1 MWTASSQLLVRRVCS
16 RAATRTPRLRWTSTS
31 RRTCAA
37 VPCRI
42 VVCAAA
48 CCPGVRVHALHFS
61 LLACCVV
68 GGMLSPTLP
77 CLISPRPASPC
88 VAPSRLPSALSCPV
102 LSYPIPSYPILSY
115 PILSYPILS
124 CPVPRPALSYP
135 ILRVLL
141 PALPFCFCS
150 ISSRSSL
157 PCPALPCPAL
167 PYPVLSCPVLS
178 YPASALACP
187 TWPFSPFSVP
197 SSSSPCP
204 VLGFTPPAFR
214 APRCV

>member
-1 MWTASSQLLVRRVCS
+1 MGRVIGKGGSAVAEIRMVGAAARLVDSQRHAHAHCASRRRRCLGAKSKSTRASPEMWTASSQLLVRRVCS

-102 LSYPIPSYPILSY
+102 LSYPILSY
-115 PILSYPILS
+115 PILSYPVLSPALPCPILS
-124 CPVPRPALSYP
+124 CV
-135 ILRVLL
+135 
-141 PALPFCFCS
+141 CS
-150 ISSRSSL
+150 CL
-157 PCPALPCPAL
+157 PCPALLLLLHLFPI
-167 PYPVLSCPVLS
+167 
-178 YPASALACP
+178 
-187 TWPFSPFSVP
+187 
-197 SSSSPCP
+197 
-204 VLGFTPPAFR
+204 
-214 APRCV
+214 